1 MGNYFWYDR
10 TNSVTPRTC
19 SAGLRVPR
27 RVYEFPKINRHQD
40 SSNMTRLSELPI
52 NEKKGFLA
60 NYFKQLGLS
69 AACLIITGIVVVLGH
84 MENAPPTLAFAALP
98 LLFFSIICL
107 VWPFH
112 CYLQHRTLMSI
123 ASAAEVKSDGRRSYN
138 Y

>member
-10 TNSVTPRTC
+10 TNSITPRTC
-19 SAGLRVPR
+19 GAGLRVPR
-27 RVYEFPKINRHQD
+27 RVYEFPKINRHQGA
-40 SSNMTRLSELPI
+40 SSMTPLSELPI

-60 NYFKQLGLS
+60 NYARQLGLS
-69 AACLIITGIVVVLGH
+69 AACLIITGVVVVLGH

-98 LLFFSIICL
+98 LLFFSIVCL

-112 CYLQHRTLMSI
+112 CYFQHRALMSI
-123 ASAAEVKSDGRRSYN
+123 ASPTQTASERRSSYI